1 MTTKKLTPKQKA
13 AMPYDT
19 LLETGYL
26 PPDNGD
32 VCWEKGKDTFTRKD
46 VAYLLYTQRAMISND
61 LKAFCGKDLTPE
73 MFDILNEPRQ
83 PEW

>member
-1 MTTKKLTPKQKA
+1 M
-13 AMPYDT
+13 
-19 LLETGYL
+19 LETGYM

-32 VCWEKGKDTFTRKD
+32 VCWEKGSKTFTRKE

-61 LKAFCGKDLTPE
+61 LKDFCGKDLTPE

-83 PEW
+83 LEW